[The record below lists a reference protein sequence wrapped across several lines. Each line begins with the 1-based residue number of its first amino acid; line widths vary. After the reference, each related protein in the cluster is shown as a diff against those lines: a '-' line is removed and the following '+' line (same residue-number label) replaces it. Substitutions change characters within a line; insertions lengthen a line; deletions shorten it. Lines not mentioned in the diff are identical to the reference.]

1 MPRSKKLLALLAAIR
16 KHARNRAL
24 YLNFLPKPDKVPVA
38 ENPMAQ
44 TSIPEPEAE
53 EPAAAEGE
61 ETPVKEADPDDAI
74 ELDEATSLLVADRE
88 EREGDLAQLVDDVE
102 EACKQETKDLYTS
115 EGKADRLGDDGVPDS
130 LRTWLAESRRKVLGE
145 GGYREKAARR
155 LRAQVQLMETIIA
168 KTPELHLQDPDV
180 LGAPA
185 AMIADVVNRCKAEAD
200 ARRAST
206 AQRFGEAMRAWIKKR
221 DAHRSALRPQL
232 GSPDSREELTQLCEA
247 ESVRRE
253 EVKAAVAE
261 ARETVIKDAA
271 VVARRFLGRMASSSA
286 ECFGTLD
293 GLTYN
298 DDLGWLPGDEN
309 LFVKRKSLKRLRKMR
324 RKAGPDA
331 EGEILQETG
340 LSYGEGRGRRFPS
353 RTWPGVDAKAF
364 AKVEE
369 PEPAEEPAAEDAE
382 EDAGETPA
390 EDAPAEEE
398 EMEGP
403 WAGVVASMGEARDAL
418 VTTAHRQLVRARDSA
433 IADYLK
439 YYESSN
445 ADMLAH
451 YDALVAEEESWHG
464 TWKGLV
470 KSLLVKSS

>member
-1 MPRSKKLLALLAAIR
+1 MHR
-16 KHARNRAL
+16 RNSMR
-24 YLNFLPKPDKVPVA
+24 
-38 ENPMAQ
+38 Q
-44 TSIPEPEAE
+44 H
-53 EPAAAEGE
+53 
-61 ETPVKEADPDDAI
+61 
-74 ELDEATSLLVADRE
+74 
-88 EREGDLAQLVDDVE
+88 
-102 EACKQETKDLYTS
+102 
-115 EGKADRLGDDGVPDS
+115 
-130 LRTWLAESRRKVLGE
+130 
-145 GGYREKAARR
+145 
-155 LRAQVQLMETIIA
+155 QVQLLENLIA
-168 KTPELHLQDPDV
+168 KTPELHLQDPDA

-185 AMIADVVNRCKAEAD
+185 AIVADVVNRCKAEAD
-200 ARRAST
+200 ARRAAT

-232 GSPDSREELTQLCEA
+232 GSPDSRDELTQLCEA
-247 ESVRRE
+247 ESIRRE

-369 PEPAEEPAAEDAE
+369 PEPTEEPAAEE
-382 EDAGETPA
+382 EDAAETPG
-390 EDAPAEEE
+390 E
-398 EMEGP
+398 EGP
-403 WAGVVASMGEARDAL
+403 WAGVVTQMGEARDAL
-418 VTTAHRQLVRARDSA
+418 VTTAHRQLVRARDA
-433 IADYLK
+433 AVADYLK
-439 YYESSN
+439 YYMASN
-445 ADMLAH
+445 QEMLAH

-464 TWKGLV
+464 TWEGLV

>member
-1 MPRSKKLLALLAAIR
+1 M
-16 KHARNRAL
+16 
-24 YLNFLPKPDKVPVA
+24 
-38 ENPMAQ
+38 
-44 TSIPEPEAE
+44 
-53 EPAAAEGE
+53 
-61 ETPVKEADPDDAI
+61 
-74 ELDEATSLLVADRE
+74 
-88 EREGDLAQLVDDVE
+88 E
-102 EACKQETKDLYTS
+102 EACKRETKDLYTS

-155 LRAQVQLMETIIA
+155 LRAQVQLMETLIA
-168 KTPELHLQDPDV
+168 KTPELPLQDPDA

-185 AMIADVVNRCKAEAD
+185 AIIADVVNRCKAEAD
-200 ARRAST
+200 ARRAAT

-232 GSPDSREELTQLCEA
+232 GSPDAREELTQLCEA
-247 ESVRRE
+247 ESIRRE

-261 ARETVIKDAA
+261 ARATVIKDAA

-331 EGEILQETG
+331 EGEILRETG

-369 PEPAEEPAAEDAE
+369 PPEPAEEPAAEE

-390 EDAPAEEE
+390 EDAPGRRRNWRAR
-398 EMEGP
+398 GPASSRP
-403 WAGVVASMGEARDAL
+403 WAR
-418 VTTAHRQLVRARDSA
+418 RATR
-433 IADYLK
+433 
-439 YYESSN
+439 
-445 ADMLAH
+445 
-451 YDALVAEEESWHG
+451 W
-464 TWKGLV
+464 
-470 KSLLVKSS
+470 

>member
-1 MPRSKKLLALLAAIR
+1 M
-16 KHARNRAL
+16 
-24 YLNFLPKPDKVPVA
+24 
-38 ENPMAQ
+38 
-44 TSIPEPEAE
+44 
-53 EPAAAEGE
+53 
-61 ETPVKEADPDDAI
+61 
-74 ELDEATSLLVADRE
+74 
-88 EREGDLAQLVDDVE
+88 
-102 EACKQETKDLYTS
+102 
-115 EGKADRLGDDGVPDS
+115 PDS

-155 LRAQVQLMETIIA
+155 LRAQVQLMENLIA
-168 KTPELHLQDPDV
+168 KTPELPLQDPDA

-185 AMIADVVNRCKAEAD
+185 AIIADVVNRCKAEAD
-200 ARRAST
+200 ARRAAT
-206 AQRFGEAMRAWIKKR
+206 AQKFGEAMRAWIKKR

-232 GSPDSREELTQLCEA
+232 GSPDAREELTQLCEA
-247 ESVRRE
+247 ESIRRE
-253 EVKAAVAE
+253 EVKEAVKE
-261 ARETVIKDAA
+261 ARATVIKDAA

-369 PEPAEEPAAEDAE
+369 P
-382 EDAGETPA
+382 
-390 EDAPAEEE
+390 PAEEE

-464 TWKGLV
+464 TWEGLV